1 MKKLYFSLAAL
12 LIGVMVGH
20 AQVVI
25 KPAIGMNFTNL
36 SKDLDDGEFKSKVGW
51 QIGGSILLGKKFY
64 VEPGIFYVQ
73 KTSEFESSSSSID
86 DVDFDLSG
94 IRIPV
99 SIGIHL
105 LGEEKS
111 TIKLRVF
118 GGGSAFILTDVKD
131 LDKDDFKS
139 ATWGVYAGAGIDF
152 SMVFLEAS
160 YEWSLSDVS
169 EDVDNIDVG
178 KTRSVFVQA
187 GIRIEL

>member
-1 MKKLYFSLAAL
+1 
-12 LIGVMVGH
+12 
-20 AQVVI
+20 
-25 KPAIGMNFTNL
+25 MNFTNL